1 MIVSK
6 FVLRYYMLK
15 RLSAFEKIL
24 HNFHFQKILD
34 LFHYSGTAKVAL
46 IRLFTI
52 ITSFYSF
59 FTASIQLRQLP
70 FYAKKWPCSLF
81 CSSFYSLIMLKNG
94 QLNTKILQLTA
105 VNSPT
110 REMIVCLCIVPQR
123 QLNLKSLC
131 ICESFIVQYL
141 SQL

>member
-1 MIVSK
+1 MQKWENFQISHQIYKFHGLWIVVSINRSGCRCYRKPIKRMNDMIVSK

-59 FTASIQLRQLP
+59 FTVP
-70 FYAKKWPCSLF
+70 FNFVSFLF
-81 CSSFYSLIMLKNG
+81 MQKNG
-94 QLNTKILQLTA
+94 H
-105 VNSPT
+105 V
-110 REMIVCLCIVPQR
+110 R
-123 QLNLKSLC
+123 
-131 ICESFIVQYL
+131 SFIAV
-141 SQL
+141 SIH